1 MQDTTDPYPT
11 PEAISDQVNCLEE
24 DERFAD
30 LFKKDLIAMAGVVGR
45 RKLRRIHVAPYAE
58 ALMKRGLMKGEPRE
72 NISPE
77 VEEGMM
83 FSVALAVEIAEGM
96 ANLGDE
102 VTEGK
107 AMVDS
112 KVAVLLQK
120 IEAVDHRGGEMAEEV
135 QGLKEHREHVQ
146 VVEASNAG
154 WRSASERYFDQ
165 VSAVL
170 QDQDAELAMLKEVA
184 RAQTRVM
191 AVQSAMILALATQV
205 EGLRQRMDP
214 RGSAEDPI
222 VLE

>member
-1 MQDTTDPYPT
+1 M
-11 PEAISDQVNCLEE
+11 
-24 DERFAD
+24 
-30 LFKKDLIAMAGVVGR
+30 
-45 RKLRRIHVAPYAE
+45 APYAS
-58 ALMKRGLMKGEPRE
+58 ALIKRGLTKGEPRE
-72 NISPE
+72 TIAPE

-83 FSVALAVEIAEGM
+83 FSAALGVEIAEGM
-96 ANLGDE
+96 ADLGDE
-102 VTEGK
+102 ITEGK
-107 AMVDS
+107 AEVNA
-112 KVAVLLQK
+112 KVAVMLRK
-120 IEAVDHRGGEMAEEV
+120 IEAVDHRGAGLAEEV

-154 WRSASERYFDQ
+154 WREASERYFTR

-170 QDQDAELAMLKEVA
+170 RDQDVEIAALKEVV

-191 AVQSAMILALATQV
+191 AVQSAMVSALTTQV

>member
-1 MQDTTDPYPT
+1 
-11 PEAISDQVNCLEE
+11 
-24 DERFAD
+24 
-30 LFKKDLIAMAGVVGR
+30 LIATAGVVGR
-45 RKLRRIHVAPYAE
+45 RKLRRIHVAPYTE

-83 FSVALAVEIAEGM
+83 FSAALVVEIAEGM
-96 ANLGDE
+96 ADLGDE

-112 KVAVLLQK
+112 KVAVLLRK

-135 QGLKEHREHVQ
+135 RGLKEHREHVQ

-154 WRSASERYFDQ
+154 WRSASERYFDR
-165 VSAVL
+165 VSVVL
-170 QDQDAELAMLKEVA
+170 RDQDVEIAALKEVVCM
-184 RAQTRVM
+184 QTRVM
-191 AVQSAMILALATQV
+191 AVQSAMISALTTQV
-205 EGLRQRMDP
+205 KGLQQRMDP

>member
-1 MQDTTDPYPT
+1 
-11 PEAISDQVNCLEE
+11 
-24 DERFAD
+24 
-30 LFKKDLIAMAGVVGR
+30 LIATARVVGR
-45 RKLRRIHVAPYAE
+45 RKLRRIHVAPYME
-58 ALMKRGLMKGEPRE
+58 ALMKRGLAKGEPWE

-83 FSVALAVEIAEGM
+83 FSAALAVEIAEGM
-96 ANLGDE
+96 ANLRDE

-112 KVAVLLQK
+112 KVAVLLRK
-120 IEAVDHRGGEMAEEV
+120 IESVEHRGGEMAEEV
-135 QGLKEHREHVQ
+135 RGLKEHREHVQ
-146 VVEASNAG
+146 VVEVSNAG

-170 QDQDAELAMLKEVA
+170 RDQDAELAALKEVA
-184 RAQTRVM
+184 RAQSRVM
-191 AVQSAMILALATQV
+191 AVQSAMISALATQV